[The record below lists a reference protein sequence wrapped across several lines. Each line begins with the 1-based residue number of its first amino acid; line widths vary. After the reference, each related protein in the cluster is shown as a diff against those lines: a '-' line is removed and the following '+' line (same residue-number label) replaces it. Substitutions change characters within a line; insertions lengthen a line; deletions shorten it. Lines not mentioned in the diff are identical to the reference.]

1 MKLTKPITPIKRR
14 SLAAANGTALQVPET
29 SSEVRVPTELERAIS
44 EGNTILD
51 GAKGKF
57 PIVMVIGLTEGN
69 QLDITTN
76 SPQYPT
82 LQWILNRASFELL
95 LHEKQSLTP
104 VKPDASNVN

>member
-1 MKLTKPITPIKRR
+1 MKINKPITPIKRR
-14 SLAAANGTALQVPET
+14 SLVAANGTTLQEPEAT
-29 SSEVRVPTELERAIS
+29 SEVKAPTELEKAMAD
-44 EGNTILD
+44 GNSILD

-57 PIVMVIGLTEGN
+57 PIVVVIGLTEGN
-69 QLDITTN
+69 QLDVTTN

-104 VKPDASNVN
+104 PVTAESVN